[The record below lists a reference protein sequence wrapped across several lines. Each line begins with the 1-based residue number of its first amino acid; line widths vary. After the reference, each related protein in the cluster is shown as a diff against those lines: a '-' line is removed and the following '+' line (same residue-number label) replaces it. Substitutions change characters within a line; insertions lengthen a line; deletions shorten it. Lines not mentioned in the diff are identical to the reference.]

1 MSWLDNLQVPRV
13 DLFIWTRKWRLIKHF
28 TNVIVNESWLQ
39 ARLVHVF
46 FNVATGN
53 ILWWFNVSFLVLKNM
68 QYSVTALSSIC
79 KHRSSKGKPV
89 NHYSRPPENV
99 NILLLRESKGQFMY
113 FVTTISQPGC
123 SNTCLVPFSSPSNKI
138 TIGNENVQLL
148 HLGIILE
155 PARVLKP

>member
-1 MSWLDNLQVPRV
+1 MSWLDNLQVPRF

-28 TNVIVNESWLQ
+28 TNIIINESLLQ

-53 ILWWFNVSFLVLKNM
+53 ILWWFNVSFLMLKSM
-68 QYSVTALSSIC
+68 QYSVTAHSSIC

-89 NHYSRPPENV
+89 NHYSRPSRKRKY
-99 NILLLRESKGQFMY
+99 LDSKGVQSSVHALCHHY
-113 FVTTISQPGC
+113 K
-123 SNTCLVPFSSPSNKI
+123 SNTYLVPFSSPSNKI
-138 TIGNENVQLL
+138 TIGHENVQLL

-155 PARVLKP
+155 SARALKP